1 MAGKIFSKFG
11 AKRSLNLADL
21 PDKKETLNNLLD
33 KLADS
38 TETFTWEDINLL
50 RFISL
55 TDISSSTF
63 TSASDATVKLIN
75 SSGITTPYNPLIT
88 LENRFDKAYFT
99 TSEPYFAGGDG
110 LSASYFDS
118 NSIQRETEN
127 NPTSNFIG
135 FDASLLVKQDN
146 FWERGN
152 FSYENKISVDFVS
165 LYGGVQWEG
174 YFKPSQD
181 GNHSLRITTGGF
193 LKVEFDNK
201 TQSRTFISDPATG
214 TFNYQNN
221 DFTKVDTLVD
231 DTKLDQSTN
240 LLTAVRNS
248 SNTALNTNHT
258 YVLDLGSLV
267 QWEAYKIRI
276 TYFTDPNAYPENETA
291 NKSIDINITS
301 PGSGTSNLNYK
312 QLFTKNYFQN
322 YNIGDFREFV
332 EKSISLGGTE
342 IGSKGTIGDVQA
354 SFTSSP
360 GLKGDSYRNL
370 SNINPTISYY
380 QFPKQISNT
389 ETVIQGC
396 NVQNNIQSI
405 SISNAQADSTEG
417 IEIGNYVIGSGIQIG
432 TRVTSVIINSSI
444 IVSPAPN
451 NTATDTTLTFVDHR
465 GLVAFGT
472 GDVYGDKIDTI
483 TDSYGLSNINN
494 NQIVLSSGLSFTYD
508 SNINDNNTTTTTN
521 TAVGILAEDYTD
533 SKINFKNAS
542 SSSLINNN
550 QKFYVYETL
559 GLVDSGLKN
568 FCQGVLKARLMLTQT
583 NTTLNSIDITVDDVT
598 GITNNMYVHAF
609 PAVNFGERSDGAVNE
624 LFSKVQVTNINGT
637 TLTLTLTGVD
647 GVPVLLSGL
656 EYNSEKIKNI
666 VFTSTDVNKEVC
678 FRPTDTSPPFAANA
692 AGLTTPFNVSLVN
705 DFTSNSGGVLN
716 DYSKV
721 TYSALEIKH
730 DTNNINDNIS
740 AYAPGETISDY
751 LPIEDSAGNT
761 FYILLGSGS

>member
-21 PDKKETLNNLLD
+21 PDKKEALNNLLD

-63 TSASDATVKLIN
+63 TSASDATVKLVN
-75 SSGITTPYNPLIT
+75 SSGVSTPYNPLIT

-99 TSEPYFAGGDG
+99 TSEPYFAGGNG

-118 NSIQRETEN
+118 NSIQRATEN
-127 NPTSNFIG
+127 DPASDFTG
-135 FDASLLVKQDN
+135 FDTSLLVRQDN

-152 FSYENKISVDFVS
+152 FSYENKILVDFVS

-174 YFKPSQD
+174 YFKPPQD

-193 LKVEFDNK
+193 LKVEFDDK
-201 TQSRTFISDPATG
+201 TQSRTFIPDSATG
-214 TFNYQNN
+214 TFNYVNN
-221 DFTKVDTLVD
+221 DFTKVTTLVD
-231 DTKLDQSTN
+231 DTKLDQSLDLT
-240 LLTAVRNS
+240 TAVRNS
-248 SNTALNTNHT
+248 SGIALNTNHT
-258 YVLDLGSLV
+258 YVINLGTLV

-276 TYFTDPNAYPENETA
+276 TYFTDPNAYQQNETA
-291 NKSIDINITS
+291 NKSIDINISS
-301 PGSGTSNLNYK
+301 PSGTSNLNYK
-312 QLFTKNYFQN
+312 KLFTKNYFQN

-332 EKSISLGGTE
+332 EKSVFLGGTE
-342 IGSKGTIGDVQA
+342 IGSRGTIGDVQA

-360 GLKGDSYRNL
+360 GQKGDSYRNL

-380 QFPKQISNT
+380 QFPKQISDV
-389 ETVIQGC
+389 ETDIQGC
-396 NVQNNIQSI
+396 NVQNNIKSI

-417 IEIGNYVIGSGIQIG
+417 IEIGNYVIGSGIQPG
-432 TRVTSVIINSSI
+432 TRVTSVVINNNI
-444 IVSPAPN
+444 VVSPAPN
-451 NTATDTTLTFVDHR
+451 NTASNTTLTFVDHR

-472 GDVYGDKIDTI
+472 GDVYDDKIDTI
-483 TDSYGLSNINN
+483 TNSYDLSNIDN

-508 SNINDNNTTTTTN
+508 NNIDNTTNN
-521 TAVGILAEDYTD
+521 TAVGILAEDYTG
-533 SKINFKNAS
+533 SVINFKNAS
-542 SSSLINNN
+542 SSSSIGN
-550 QKFYVYETL
+550 QKFYVYETS

-568 FCQGVLKARLMLTQT
+568 FCQGVLKARLIATQNDT
-583 NTTLNSIDITVDDVT
+583 ASNSINITVDDVT

-609 PAVNFGERSDGAVNE
+609 PAVNFGERLDGTVNE
-624 LFSKVQVTNINGT
+624 LFSKVQVTNISGT
-637 TLTLTLTGVD
+637 TLTLTGVG

-656 EYNSEKIKNI
+656 EYNPNKIKNI

-716 DYSKV
+716 NSSKV

-730 DTNNINDNIS
+730 DTGNIANNIS
-740 AYAPGETISDY
+740 AYASETISDY

-761 FYILLGSGS
+761 FYILLGS

>member
-21 PDKKETLNNLLD
+21 PDKKEALNNLLD

-75 SSGITTPYNPLIT
+75 SSGILTPYNPLIT

-118 NSIQRETEN
+118 NSIQRATEN
-127 NPTSNFIG
+127 DPASDFTG
-135 FDASLLVKQDN
+135 FDTSLLVRQDN

-181 GNHSLRITTGGF
+181 GNYSLRITTGGF
-193 LKVEFDNK
+193 LKVEFDDK
-201 TQSRTFISDPATG
+201 TQSRTFIPDSTTG
-214 TFNYQNN
+214 TFNYVNN
-221 DFTKVDTLVD
+221 DFTKVTTLVD
-231 DTKLDQSTN
+231 DTKLDQSSDLT
-240 LLTAVRNS
+240 TAVRNS
-248 SNTALNTNHT
+248 SGIALNTNHT
-258 YVLDLGSLV
+258 YVINLGTLV

-276 TYFTDPNAYPENETA
+276 TYFTDPNAYQQNESA
-291 NKSIDINITS
+291 NKSIDINISS
-301 PGSGTSNLNYK
+301 PSGTSNLNYK

-332 EKSISLGGTE
+332 EKSVSLGGTE
-342 IGSKGTIGDVQA
+342 IGSRGTIGDVQA

-360 GLKGDSYRNL
+360 GQKGDSYRNL

-380 QFPKQISNT
+380 QFPKQISDV
-389 ETVIQGC
+389 ETLIQGC

-405 SISNAQADSTEG
+405 SINNAQADSTEG
-417 IEIGNYVIGSGIQIG
+417 IEIGNYVIGSGIQPG
-432 TRVTSVIINSSI
+432 TRVTNVVINSNI
-444 IVSPAPN
+444 VVSPAPN
-451 NTATDTTLTFVDHR
+451 NTTSNTPLTFVDHR

-483 TDSYGLSNINN
+483 TNSYGLSNIDN
-494 NQIVLSSGLSFTYD
+494 NQIVLSSSLSFTYD
-508 SNINDNNTTTTTN
+508 SNIDNTTNN
-521 TAVGILAEDYTD
+521 TAVGILLEDYTG
-533 SKINFKNAS
+533 SVINFKNAS
-542 SSSLINNN
+542 SSSSIGN

-568 FCQGVLKARLMLTQT
+568 FCQGVLKARLIATQNDT
-583 NTTLNSIDITVDDVT
+583 ASNSINITVDDVT
-598 GITNNMYVHAF
+598 GITTNMYVHAF
-609 PAVNFGERSDGAVNE
+609 PAVNFGTRLDGTVNE
-624 LFSKVQVTNINGT
+624 LFSKVQVTNISGT
-637 TLTLTLTGVD
+637 TLTLTGVG

-692 AGLTTPFNVSLVN
+692 AGLTTPFNVSLVD
-705 DFTSNSGGVLN
+705 DFSSNGGGNLN
-716 DYSKV
+716 NSSKV

-730 DTNNINDNIS
+730 DTGNIANNIS
-740 AYAPGETISDY
+740 AYASETISDY

-761 FYILLGSGS
+761 FYILLGS

>member
-21 PDKKETLNNLLD
+21 PDKKEALNNLLD

-75 SSGITTPYNPLIT
+75 SSGILTPYNPLIT

-99 TSEPYFAGGDG
+99 TSEPYFAGGNG

-118 NSIQRETEN
+118 NSIQRATEN
-127 NPTSNFIG
+127 DPASDFTG
-135 FDASLLVKQDN
+135 FDTSLLVRQDN

-181 GNHSLRITTGGF
+181 GNYSLRIRTGGF

-201 TQSRTFISDPATG
+201 LQPRTFTPDAATG
-214 TFNYQNN
+214 TFNYANN
-221 DFTKVDTLVD
+221 DFTQVTTLVD
-231 DTKLDQSTN
+231 DTKLDQSTD
-240 LLTAVRNS
+240 LSTAVRNS
-248 SNTALNTNHT
+248 SGIALNTNHT
-258 YVLDLGSLV
+258 YVINLGTLV

-276 TYFTDPNAYPENETA
+276 TYFTDPNAYQQNESA
-291 NKSIDINITS
+291 NKSIDINISS
-301 PGSGTSNLNYK
+301 PSGTSNLNYK

-322 YNIGDFREFV
+322 YNIGDFKEFV
-332 EKSISLGGTE
+332 EKSVSLGGTE

-360 GLKGDSYRNL
+360 GQKGDSYRNL

-380 QFPKQISNT
+380 QFPKQISDV

-405 SISNAQADSTEG
+405 SINNAQADSTEG
-417 IEIGNYVIGSGIQIG
+417 IEIGNYVIGSGIQPG
-432 TRVTSVIINSSI
+432 TRVTNVVINSNI
-444 IVSPAPN
+444 VVSPAPN
-451 NTATDTTLTFVDHR
+451 NTTSNTPLTFVDHR

-483 TDSYGLSNINN
+483 TNSYGLSNIDN
-494 NQIVLSSGLSFTYD
+494 NQIVLSSSLSFTYD
-508 SNINDNNTTTTTN
+508 SNIDNTTNN
-521 TAVGILAEDYTD
+521 TAVGILLEDYTG
-533 SKINFKNAS
+533 SVINFKNAS
-542 SSSLINNN
+542 SSSSIGN

-568 FCQGVLKARLMLTQT
+568 FCQGVLKARLIATQNDT
-583 NTTLNSIDITVDDVT
+583 ASNSINITVDDVT
-598 GITNNMYVHAF
+598 GITTNMYVHAF
-609 PAVNFGERSDGAVNE
+609 PAVNFGTRLDGTVNE
-624 LFSKVQVTNINGT
+624 LFSKVQVTNISGT
-637 TLTLTLTGVD
+637 TLTLTGVG

-716 DYSKV
+716 NSSKV

-730 DTNNINDNIS
+730 DTGNIANNIS
-740 AYAPGETISDY
+740 AYASETISDY
-751 LPIEDSAGNT
+751 LPIEDSAGDT
-761 FYILLGSGS
+761 FYILLGS

>member
-21 PDKKETLNNLLD
+21 PDKKEALNNLLD

-75 SSGITTPYNPLIT
+75 SSGILTPYNPLIT

-99 TSEPYFAGGDG
+99 TSEPYFAGGNG

-118 NSIQRETEN
+118 NSIQRATEN
-127 NPTSNFIG
+127 DPASNFTG
-135 FDASLLVKQDN
+135 FDTSLLVRQDN

-152 FSYENKISVDFVS
+152 FSYENKILVDFVS

-174 YFKPSQD
+174 YFKPTQD
-181 GNHSLRITTGGF
+181 GNYSLLITTGGF

-201 TQSRTFISDPATG
+201 TQPRTFISDPATG

-221 DFTKVDTLVD
+221 DFAEVTTLVD
-231 DTKLDQSTN
+231 DTKLDQSAD
-240 LLTAVRNS
+240 LSAAVRYS
-248 SNTALNTNHT
+248 SGIALNTNHT

-276 TYFTDPNAYPENETA
+276 TYFTDPNAYLENETA
-291 NKSIDINITS
+291 NKSIEINISS
-301 PGSGTSNLNYK
+301 PSDTSNLNYK

-322 YNIGDFREFV
+322 YNIGDFRDFI
-332 EKSISLGGTE
+332 EKSVSLGGTE

-354 SFTSSP
+354 SFTNSP
-360 GLKGDSYRNL
+360 GQIGDSYRNL
-370 SNINPTISYY
+370 SNINPIISYY
-380 QFPKQISNT
+380 QFPKQISDV
-389 ETVIQGC
+389 ETDIQGC
-396 NVQNNIQSI
+396 NVQNNIKSI

-417 IEIGNYVIGSGIQIG
+417 IEIGNYVIGSGIQPG
-432 TRVTSVIINSSI
+432 TRVTSVVINNI
-444 IVSPAPN
+444 VVSPAPN
-451 NTATDTTLTFVDHR
+451 NTASNTTLTFVDHR

-483 TDSYGLSNINN
+483 TNSYDLSNIDN

-508 SNINDNNTTTTTN
+508 NNIDNTTNN
-521 TAVGILAEDYTD
+521 TAVGILLEDYTG
-533 SKINFKNAS
+533 SVINFKNAS
-542 SSSLINNN
+542 SSSSIGN

-568 FCQGVLKARLMLTQT
+568 FCQGVLKARLMATQ
-583 NTTLNSIDITVDDVT
+583 NDTTSNSINITVDDVT

-609 PAVNFGERSDGAVNE
+609 PSVNFGERLDGTVNE
-624 LFSKVQVTNINGT
+624 LFSKVQVTNISGT
-637 TLTLTLTGVD
+637 TLTLTGVE

-705 DFTSNSGGVLN
+705 EFTSNSASNSGGVLN
-716 DYSKV
+716 NSSKV

-730 DTNNINDNIS
+730 DTGNIANNIS
-740 AYAPGETISDY
+740 AYASETISDY

-761 FYILLGSGS
+761 FYILLGS

>member
-21 PDKKETLNNLLD
+21 PDKKEALNNLLD

-50 RFISL
+50 KFISL

-63 TSASDATVKLIN
+63 TSASDATVKLVN
-75 SSGITTPYNPLIT
+75 SSGVSTPYNPLIT

-99 TSEPYFAGGDG
+99 TSEPYFAGGNG

-118 NSIQRETEN
+118 NSIQRATEN
-127 NPTSNFIG
+127 DPASDFTG
-135 FDASLLVKQDN
+135 FDTSLLVRQDN

-152 FSYENKISVDFVS
+152 FSYENKILVDFVS

-174 YFKPSQD
+174 YFKPPQD

-193 LKVEFDNK
+193 LKVEFDDK
-201 TQSRTFISDPATG
+201 TQSRTFIPDSATG
-214 TFNYQNN
+214 TFNYVNN
-221 DFTKVDTLVD
+221 DFTKVTTLVD
-231 DTKLDQSTN
+231 DTKLDQSLDLT
-240 LLTAVRNS
+240 TAVRNS
-248 SNTALNTNHT
+248 SGIALNTNHT
-258 YVLDLGSLV
+258 YVINLGTLV

-276 TYFTDPNAYPENETA
+276 TYFTDPNAYQQNETA
-291 NKSIDINITS
+291 NKSIDINISS
-301 PGSGTSNLNYK
+301 PSGTSNLNYK
-312 QLFTKNYFQN
+312 KLFTKNYFQN

-332 EKSISLGGTE
+332 EKSVFLGGTE
-342 IGSKGTIGDVQA
+342 IGSRGTIGDVQA

-360 GLKGDSYRNL
+360 GQKGDSYRNL

-380 QFPKQISNT
+380 QFPKQISDV
-389 ETVIQGC
+389 ETDIQGC
-396 NVQNNIQSI
+396 NVQNNIKSI

-417 IEIGNYVIGSGIQIG
+417 IEIGNYVIGSGIQPG
-432 TRVTSVIINSSI
+432 TRVTSVVINNNI
-444 IVSPAPN
+444 VVSPAPN
-451 NTATDTTLTFVDHR
+451 NTASNTTLTFVDHR

-472 GDVYGDKIDTI
+472 GDVYDDKIDTI
-483 TDSYGLSNINN
+483 TNSYDLSNIDN

-508 SNINDNNTTTTTN
+508 NNIDNTTNN
-521 TAVGILAEDYTD
+521 TAVGILAEDYTG
-533 SKINFKNAS
+533 SVINFKNAS
-542 SSSLINNN
+542 SSSSIGN
-550 QKFYVYETL
+550 QKFYVYETS

-568 FCQGVLKARLMLTQT
+568 FCQGVLKARLIATQNDT
-583 NTTLNSIDITVDDVT
+583 ASNSINITVDDVT

-609 PAVNFGERSDGAVNE
+609 PAVNFGERLDGTVNE
-624 LFSKVQVTNINGT
+624 LFSKVQVTNISGT
-637 TLTLTLTGVD
+637 TLTLTGVG

-656 EYNSEKIKNI
+656 EYNPNKIKNI

-716 DYSKV
+716 NSSKV

-730 DTNNINDNIS
+730 DTGNIANNIS
-740 AYAPGETISDY
+740 AYASETISDY

-761 FYILLGSGS
+761 FYILLGS

>member
-21 PDKKETLNNLLD
+21 PDKKEALNNLLD

-50 RFISL
+50 KFISL

-75 SSGITTPYNPLIT
+75 SSGVLTPYNPLIT
-88 LENRFDKAYFT
+88 FENRFDKAYFT
-99 TSEPYFAGGDG
+99 TSEPYFAGGNG

-118 NSIQRETEN
+118 NSIQRATEN
-127 NPTSNFIG
+127 DPTSNFTG
-135 FDASLLVKQDN
+135 FDTSLLVRQDN

-181 GNHSLRITTGGF
+181 GNYSLSIITGGF
-193 LKVEFDNK
+193 LKVDFDDK
-201 TQSRTFISDPATG
+201 TQSRIFTPDAATG
-214 TFNYQNN
+214 TFNYVNN
-221 DFTKVDTLVD
+221 DFTKVTTLVD
-231 DTKLDQSTN
+231 DTKLDQSSDLT
-240 LLTAVRNS
+240 TAVRS
-248 SNTALNTNHT
+248 SSGIALNTNHT
-258 YVLDLGSLV
+258 YVLDLGTLV

-276 TYFTDPNAYPENETA
+276 TYFTDPNAYPENESA

-301 PGSGTSNLNYK
+301 PSDTSNLNYK

-322 YNIGDFREFV
+322 YNIGDFKDFI
-332 EKSISLGGTE
+332 EKSVSLGGTE

-354 SFTSSP
+354 SFTNSP
-360 GLKGDSYRNL
+360 GQIGDSYRNL
-370 SNINPTISYY
+370 SNINPIISYY
-380 QFPKQISNT
+380 QFPKQISDV
-389 ETVIQGC
+389 ETDIQGC
-396 NVQNNIQSI
+396 NVQNNIKSI

-417 IEIGNYVIGSGIQIG
+417 IEIGNYVIGSGIQPG
-432 TRVTSVIINSSI
+432 TRVTSVVINNNI
-444 IVSPAPN
+444 VVSPAPN
-451 NTATDTTLTFVDHR
+451 NTASNTTLTFVDHR

-472 GDVYGDKIDTI
+472 GDVYDDKIDTI
-483 TDSYGLSNINN
+483 TNSYDLSNIDN

-508 SNINDNNTTTTTN
+508 SSIDNTTNN
-521 TAVGILAEDYTD
+521 TAVGILAEDYTG
-533 SKINFKNAS
+533 SVINFKNAS
-542 SSSLINNN
+542 SSSSIGN

-568 FCQGVLKARLMLTQT
+568 FCQGVLKARLMATQNDT
-583 NTTLNSIDITVDDVT
+583 ASNSINITVDDVT

-609 PAVNFGERSDGAVNE
+609 PSVNFGERLDGTVNE
-624 LFSKVQVTNINGT
+624 LFSKVQVTNISGT
-637 TLTLTLTGVD
+637 TLTLTGVG

-656 EYNSEKIKNI
+656 EYNPNKIKNI

-716 DYSKV
+716 NSSKV

-730 DTNNINDNIS
+730 DAGNITNNIS
-740 AYAPGETISDY
+740 AYASETISDY
-751 LPIEDSAGNT
+751 LPIEDSAGNI
-761 FYILLGSGS
+761 FYILLGS

>member
-11 AKRSLNLADL
+11 AKRSLNLTDL
-21 PDKKETLNNLLD
+21 PDKKEALNNLLD

-55 TDISSSTF
+55 TDISSKTF

-127 NPTSNFIG
+127 NPDNNFTG
-135 FDASLLVKQDN
+135 FDTSLLVKQDN

-201 TQSRTFISDPATG
+201 TQPRTFISDPATG

-221 DFTKVDTLVD
+221 DFAEVTTLVD

-248 SNTALNTNHT
+248 SGIALNTNYT

-360 GLKGDSYRNL
+360 GQKGDSYRNL

-380 QFPKQISNT
+380 QFPKQISDT

-432 TRVTSVIINSSI
+432 TRVTSVVINSNI

-451 NTATDTTLTFVDHR
+451 NTASNTTLTFVDHR

-483 TDSYGLSNINN
+483 TNSYGLSNIDN

-508 SNINDNNTTTTTN
+508 SNIDNTTNN
-521 TAVGILAEDYTD
+521 TAVGILAEDYIG
-533 SKINFKNAS
+533 SEINFKNAS

-559 GLVDSGLKN
+559 GLVDSGLKH

-583 NTTLNSIDITVDDVT
+583 DILSNSINIIVDDVT

-609 PAVNFGERSDGAVNE
+609 PAVNFGERLDGTVNE
-624 LFSKVQVTNINGT
+624 LFSKVQVSSISGT
-637 TLTLTLTGVD
+637 TLTLTGVD

-705 DFTSNSGGVLN
+705 DFTSTSNSGGVLN
-716 DYSKV
+716 NSSKV

-730 DTNNINDNIS
+730 DTNNINLNIS
-740 AYAPGETISDY
+740 AYASEPISDY

-761 FYILLGSGS
+761 FYILLGS

>member
-21 PDKKETLNNLLD
+21 PDKKEALNNLLD

-75 SSGITTPYNPLIT
+75 SSGILTPYNPLIT

-99 TSEPYFAGGDG
+99 TSEPYFAGGNG

-118 NSIQRETEN
+118 NSIQRATEN
-127 NPTSNFIG
+127 DPASDFTG
-135 FDASLLVKQDN
+135 FDTSLLVRQDN

-181 GNHSLRITTGGF
+181 GNYSLRIRTGGF

-201 TQSRTFISDPATG
+201 LQPRTFTPDAATG
-214 TFNYQNN
+214 TFNYANN
-221 DFTKVDTLVD
+221 DFTQVTTLVD
-231 DTKLDQSTN
+231 DTKLDQSTD
-240 LLTAVRNS
+240 LSTAVRNS
-248 SNTALNTNHT
+248 SGIALNTNHT
-258 YVLDLGSLV
+258 YVINLGTLV

-276 TYFTDPNAYPENETA
+276 TYFTDPNAYQQNESA
-291 NKSIDINITS
+291 NKSIDINISS
-301 PGSGTSNLNYK
+301 PSGTSNLNYK

-322 YNIGDFREFV
+322 YNIGDFKEFV
-332 EKSISLGGTE
+332 EKSVSLGGTE

-360 GLKGDSYRNL
+360 GQKGDSYRNL

-380 QFPKQISNT
+380 QFPKQISDV

-405 SISNAQADSTEG
+405 SINNAQADSTEG
-417 IEIGNYVIGSGIQIG
+417 IEIGNYVIGSGIQPG
-432 TRVTSVIINSSI
+432 TRVTNVVINSNI
-444 IVSPAPN
+444 VVSPAPN
-451 NTATDTTLTFVDHR
+451 NTTSNTPLTFVDHR

-483 TDSYGLSNINN
+483 TNSYGLSNIDN
-494 NQIVLSSGLSFTYD
+494 NQIVLSSSLSFTYD
-508 SNINDNNTTTTTN
+508 SNIDNTTNN
-521 TAVGILAEDYTD
+521 TAVGILLEDYTG
-533 SKINFKNAS
+533 SVINFKNAS
-542 SSSLINNN
+542 SSSSIGN

-568 FCQGVLKARLMLTQT
+568 FCQGVLKARLIATQNDT
-583 NTTLNSIDITVDDVT
+583 ASNSINITVDDVT
-598 GITNNMYVHAF
+598 GITTNMYVHAF
-609 PAVNFGERSDGAVNE
+609 PAVNFGTRLDGTVNE
-624 LFSKVQVTNINGT
+624 LFSKVQVTNISGT
-637 TLTLTLTGVD
+637 TLTLTGVG

-716 DYSKV
+716 NSSKV

-730 DTNNINDNIS
+730 DTGNIANNIS
-740 AYAPGETISDY
+740 AYASETISDY

-761 FYILLGSGS
+761 FYILLGS

>member
-21 PDKKETLNNLLD
+21 PDKKEALNNLLD

-118 NSIQRETEN
+118 NSIQRATEN
-127 NPTSNFIG
+127 NPASNFTG
-135 FDASLLVKQDN
+135 FDTSLLVKQDN

-181 GNHSLRITTGGF
+181 GNHSLSITTGGF
-193 LKVEFDNK
+193 LKVEFDDK
-201 TQSRTFISDPATG
+201 TQSRTFTPDAATG
-214 TFNYQNN
+214 TFNYVNN
-221 DFTKVDTLVD
+221 DFTKVTTLVD
-231 DTKLDQSTN
+231 DTKLNQSSD
-240 LLTAVRNS
+240 LPEAVRNS

-258 YVLDLGSLV
+258 YVINLGTLV

-360 GLKGDSYRNL
+360 GQKGDSYRNL

-380 QFPKQISNT
+380 QFPKQISDT

-432 TRVTSVIINSSI
+432 TRVTSVVINSSI

-451 NTATDTTLTFVDHR
+451 NTASNTTLTFVDHR

-472 GDVYGDKIDTI
+472 GNVYDDKIDTI
-483 TDSYGLSNINN
+483 TNSYGLSNIDN

-508 SNINDNNTTTTTN
+508 SNIDNTTNN
-521 TAVGILAEDYTD
+521 TAVGILAEDYTG
-533 SKINFKNAS
+533 SEINFKNAS
-542 SSSLINNN
+542 SSSSIGN

-568 FCQGVLKARLMLTQT
+568 FCQGVLKARLMATQNDT
-583 NTTLNSIDITVDDVT
+583 ASNSINITVDDVT

-609 PAVNFGERSDGAVNE
+609 PAVNFGERLDGTVNE
-624 LFSKVQVTNINGT
+624 LFSKVQVSNISGT
-637 TLTLTLTGVD
+637 TLTLSGVE

-716 DYSKV
+716 DSSKV

-730 DTNNINDNIS
+730 DTNDIASNIITYTS
-740 AYAPGETISDY
+740 ETISDY

-761 FYILLGSGS
+761 FYILLGS